1 MPEPVQ
7 SKQAKPAR
15 STPPIP
21 YDKRNLSYAGTF
33 TNPYKAFAIR
43 SLEWLSGKLPLLRL
57 VRRFER
63 MGPAS
68 GQAFW
73 AQALGLMRI
82 DLLTPTAQ
90 IAKIPKTGP
99 VIVVANHPHG
109 LVDGMILAE
118 LIGRIR
124 PDYKILTRTLLTG
137 VKEIE
142 QFMIPVPFP
151 HEPDARQ
158 KSLDM
163 RKMAMEHLSQSGLI
177 VLFPSGVVASVDE
190 FFGPAIE
197 ANWNPFTAKLIT
209 KSGATVIPIYF
220 PGQNS
225 RLYQIASKISATI
238 RQGLLLHEVIHACNK
253 PQAPVVGDAI
263 DPKKIEEFSG
273 KPRSLVAW
281 LRNHTLSLKQP
292 PSCR

>member
-1 MPEPVQ
+1 MLEPLQ
-7 SKQAKPAR
+7 SKQAKRAR

-68 GQAFW
+68 GQVFW
-73 AQALGLMRI
+73 AQALGLMGI

-90 IAKIPKTGP
+90 IAKIPETGP
-99 VIVVANHPHG
+99 VVVVANHPHG

-190 FFGPAIE
+190 CFGPAIE

-225 RLYQIASKISATI
+225 RLYQIASKVSATI

-263 DPKKIEEFSG
+263 DPKKIEKFSG